1 MARPKSTPDRLAE
14 CLGSVLLPL
23 AQTRRQPIERVR
35 LAWTNILGAT
45 LARHA
50 EPLGF
55 SQGYLLIGARGADWR
70 EALYAQRAPIRRR
83 LRAVLAD
90 SRGFKLR
97 TIARAPTAERAPP
110 AAPVPLNPLT
120 AGIDDAELRQA
131 LSALIAARDKRRE
144 T

>member
-1 MARPKSTPDRLAE
+1 MARRNTTPDRLAD
-14 CLGSVLLPL
+14 CIGSVLLPL
-23 AQTRRQPIERVR
+23 AETRRRPIERVR

-55 SQGYLLIGARGADWR
+55 TDQGYLIIGARGEDWR

-83 LRAVLAD
+83 LRAVLKT

-97 TIARAPTAERAPP
+97 TIPRAPKAERPLPP
-110 AAPVPLNPLT
+110 PPVPLDPRT
-120 AGIDDAELRQA
+120 AGIEDDDLRQA
-131 LSALIAARDKRRE
+131 LSSLIAARDKER